1 MKLLFLPFSILAGL
15 VAGFLSK
22 KLFDGVWRLFDE
34 EEAPEAEHK
43 EVPVTKLLLAL
54 ALQGAIFRAVRG
66 LVDHGARRG
75 FYNLTGSWPGE
86 EAPEQGRA

>member
-1 MKLLFLPFSILAGL
+1 MKLLFLPFSITAGL

-22 KLFDGVWRLFDE
+22 KLFDGAWRLVSA

-43 EVPVTKLLLAL
+43 EISMGKLTLAL
-54 ALQGAIFRAVRG
+54 VLEGAIFRAVRG

-75 FYNLTGSWPGE
+75 FYNLTGSWPGD
-86 EAPEQGRA
+86 EAPEQT